1 MYNPF
6 DTDSTFNLNPATG
19 EITFV
24 AKSSPQFVH
33 LLLKCDEYRN
43 GVWVGAVNR
52 RVNFFIFDSINQVEP
67 ILTVDTAALVN
78 VTMDSNY
85 VFRTYPNQFISIPY
99 HVKGAPV
106 VSFLKVKDNHAIS
119 IPGATMQYQNEITDS
134 VHGMFNWNIGINDTG
149 WYYVL
154 IDVEDSACATSPY
167 INNYNYLF
175 KINVDKKYAPAPDGI
190 REIEKPITKFNIYPN
205 PSKGSIYV
213 KGSSSDRPSY
223 KIANILGRDFIA
235 RKNEAGSSYFCQANT
250 KWHLFYAGC

>member
-1 MYNPF
+1 M
-6 DTDSTFNLNPATG
+6 
-19 EITFV
+19 
-24 AKSSPQFVH
+24 
-33 LLLKCDEYRN
+33 
-43 GVWVGAVNR
+43 
-52 RVNFFIFDSINQVEP
+52 
-67 ILTVDTAALVN
+67 
-78 VTMDSNY
+78 
-85 VFRTYPNQFISIPY
+85 
-99 HVKGAPV
+99 

-119 IPGATMQYQNEITDS
+119 IPGATMQYQNQITDS

-213 KGSSSDRPSY
+213 KGAVQTADIPY
-223 KIANILGRDFIA
+223 KIANILGEILLQGRTKVGLPISVKQIPSGIYFMQVA
-235 RKNEAGSSYFCQANT
+235 NEMHRFV
-250 KWHLFYAGC
+250 KE